1 MAFVKQ
7 RDFDLFISLNKE
19 LINDFVETPVIVYK
33 LDQGQTE
40 TNLYGESV
48 GGKSYQVGFQV
59 NALIDRADQTTNYEG
74 FGSDVT
80 QTIQFRFLRTLLAD
94 VSLVIQIGDV
104 ISFNDAYFEVDGII
118 ENQLVAGNTNFSE
131 SIICDTHMVRRSKLN
146 IEELY

>member
-1 MAFVKQ
+1 
-7 RDFDLFISLNKE
+7 
-19 LINDFVETPVIVYK
+19 VIVYK

-59 NALIDRADQTTNYEG
+59 NALIDRADQTTNYES

-80 QTIQFRFLRTLLAD
+80 QTVQFRFLRTLLED
-94 VSLVIQIGDV
+94 VGLVIQVGDV
-104 ISFNDAYFEVDGII
+104 INFNDSFFEIDGII
-118 ENQLVAGNTNFSE
+118 ENQLVAGNTNFSN
-131 SIICDTHMVRRSKLN
+131 SIICDTHMTRRSKLN